1 MIQVTSLIWWWLK
14 KILPTQLVIALIVLI
29 AATIILSVAVLV
41 HPSHDNP
48 ETVAVK
54 ELAELIAFMVEQ
66 SDAVMIYR
74 GIDSIEVSC
83 YPYPD
88 KKTLS
93 DIQAHI
99 SAYNRVA
106 HAKKCPEVK
115 LITSVYMP

>member
-14 KILPTQLVIALIVLI
+14 KVLPTQLAIALVVLI
-29 AATIILSVAVLV
+29 ATAIILSVAVLV
-41 HPSHDNP
+41 YPSRDSS
-48 ETVAVK
+48 EMIATK
-54 ELAELIAFMVEQ
+54 ELADVIVFMVEQ

-83 YPYPD
+83 YPHPD
-88 KKTLS
+88 TKTLS

-106 HAKKCPEVK
+106 RAKKCPEVK